1 MLRLFHV
8 FIDLIKINR
17 DDSYSNND
25 NNNNSSR
32 KLLLILFS
40 MATID
45 TISYSFY
52 LNNEYYY

>member
-17 DDSYSNND
+17 DDSDCNND
-25 NNNNSSR
+25 NNNNNSR
-32 KLLLILFS
+32 KLLLISFS
-40 MATID
+40 LATID
-45 TISYSFY
+45 TISYSYY